1 MLAVCVC
8 VCVCVCMCMCMC
20 AHTRAQ
26 LLQSCLTL
34 CNPMDCSPLGSS
46 VHGNFPG
53 KNTGLG
59 WHALLQGIF
68 LTQGSNPRL
77 LCLLHWQVGS
87 LPLSHQRRSMLAVKT
102 RKKQENSMSRQE
114 KKERKTTGFSLFDAL
129 RPLHGLSR
137 QMGKGPKQTS
147 QILT

>member
-8 VCVCVCMCMCMC
+8 VCVCLCVCVCVCMCV
-20 AHTRAQ
+20 HTCAQ

-34 CNPMDCSPLGSS
+34 CDPMDCSPLGSS
-46 VHGNFPG
+46 VHGD
-53 KNTGLG
+53 TGVG

-87 LPLSHQRRSMLAVKT
+87 SPLSHQGRSMLAVKT

>member
-8 VCVCVCMCMCMC
+8 VCVCMCMC

-26 LLQSCLTL
+26 LLQSYLTL

-53 KNTGLG
+53 KNTGVG

-77 LCLLHWQVGS
+77 LCLLHWQVGFY
-87 LPLSHQRRSMLAVKT
+87 RSAT
-102 RKKQENSMSRQE
+102 RE
-114 KKERKTTGFSLFDAL
+114 D
-129 RPLHGLSR
+129 PC
-137 QMGKGPKQTS
+137 
-147 QILT
+147 